1 MRLDVEPSGYELL
14 IFDWDGTLADSIGR
28 IVQAMRVAAELS
40 GRPVR
45 DDLAIKGIIGL
56 GLPEAIRTLYP
67 DITGNDLID
76 FRQHYAD
83 SYMAMDVEVP
93 SPLFEGV
100 LESIEGF
107 RALGYKMAVAT
118 GKARRGLDR
127 VLKAHGWLDYFDI
140 TRAADETAS
149 KPDPLMLH
157 EILQHCGVPPERA
170 LMVGDSSFDLL
181 MARNAGMDSVAV
193 GYGAQTLDSLR
204 EYEPRLAIE
213 SFPELRT
220 WLGERSGQSSL
231 LG

>member
-1 MRLDVEPSGYELL
+1 VRRDYELL
-14 IFDWDGTLADSIGR
+14 IFDWDGTLSDSIGR
-28 IVQAMRVAAELS
+28 IVEAMRAAADLA

-67 DITGNDLID
+67 DITANDLID

-83 SYMAMDVEVP
+83 SYMAMDVEP
-93 SPLFEGV
+93 SRLFDGV
-100 LESIEGF
+100 RESLEAF
-107 RALGYKMAVAT
+107 RAEGYRMAVAT

-127 VLKAHGWLDYFDI
+127 VLKAHGWMEYFDA

-149 KPDPLMLH
+149 KPDPLMLN
-157 EILQHCGVPPERA
+157 EILQHCGVAPEKA
-170 LMVGDSSFDLL
+170 LMVGDASFDLL

-193 GYGAQTLDSLR
+193 GYGAQALDSLLQF
-204 EYEPRLAIE
+204 EPALAINHF
-213 SFPELRT
+213 SELRA
-220 WLGERSGQSSL
+220 WLGTQTAESSL

>member
-1 MRLDVEPSGYELL
+1 VRRDYELL
-14 IFDWDGTLADSIGR
+14 IFDWDGTLSDSIGR
-28 IVQAMRVAAELS
+28 IVEAMRAAADLA

-67 DITGNDLID
+67 DITANDLID

-83 SYMAMDVEVP
+83 SYMAMDVEP
-93 SPLFEGV
+93 SRLFDGV
-100 LESIEGF
+100 RESLEAF
-107 RALGYKMAVAT
+107 RAEGYRMAVAT

-127 VLKAHGWLDYFDI
+127 VLKAHGWMEYFDA

-149 KPDPLMLH
+149 KPDPLMLN
-157 EILQHCGVPPERA
+157 EILQHCGVAPEKA
-170 LMVGDSSFDLL
+170 LMVGDASFDLL

-193 GYGAQTLDSLR
+193 GYGAQALDSLLKF
-204 EYEPRLAIE
+204 EPALAINHF
-213 SFPELRT
+213 SELRA
-220 WLGERSGQSSL
+220 WLGARTAESSL

>member
-1 MRLDVEPSGYELL
+1 MRPDVELKYELL

-28 IVQAMRVAAELS
+28 IVQAMRTAAELS

-45 DDLAIKGIIGL
+45 DDPAIKGIIGL

-67 DITGNDLID
+67 DITANDLID

-83 SYMAMDVEVP
+83 SYMALDNDTA
-93 SPLFEGV
+93 SPLFEAV
-100 LESIEGF
+100 RESIEGW
-107 RALGYKMAVAT
+107 RAEGYKLAVAT
-118 GKARRGLDR
+118 GKARRGLNR
-127 VLKAHGWLDYFDI
+127 VLKAHDWLEYFDI

-157 EILQHCGVPPERA
+157 EILQHCGVEPGRA
-170 LMVGDSSFDLL
+170 LMIGDSSFDLL

-193 GYGAQTLDSLR
+193 GYGAQSLDSLR

-213 SFPELRT
+213 HFSELRT
-220 WLGERSGQSSL
+220 WLGGGGQSSL

>member
-1 MRLDVEPSGYELL
+1 MRRDYELL
-14 IFDWDGTLADSIGR
+14 IFDWDGTLSDSIGR
-28 IVQAMRVAAELS
+28 IVEAMRTAADLA

-67 DITGNDLID
+67 DITANDLID

-83 SYMAMDVEVP
+83 SYMAMDVEP
-93 SPLFEGV
+93 SRLFDGV
-100 LESIEGF
+100 RESLEAF
-107 RALGYKMAVAT
+107 RAEGYRMAVAT

-127 VLKAHGWLDYFDI
+127 VLKAHGWMEYFDA

-149 KPDPLMLH
+149 KPDPLMLN
-157 EILQHCGVPPERA
+157 EILQHCGVAPEKA
-170 LMVGDSSFDLL
+170 LMVGDASFDLL

-193 GYGAQTLDSLR
+193 GYGAQALDSLLQF
-204 EYEPRLAIE
+204 EPALAINHF
-213 SFPELRT
+213 SELRA
-220 WLGERSGQSSL
+220 WLGARTAESSL